1 MIVDERTLILVADGR
16 RARLF
21 EERVRGGPLHER
33 SEVVA
38 DARFEAAPSRLRPT
52 TSSSMREGRHTV
64 ETLSPKQKGERR
76 FLAEVADRVA
86 SYADKEPFDQI
97 VLIAAPKVLGALR
110 KSLPAAMR
118 RRLIGDDPHDR
129 IDADETAIRAALAQI
144 RRARS

>member
-52 TSSSMREGRHTV
+52 ASSPTRDGRHTV

-76 FLAEVADRVA
+76 FLGEVTDRLA
-86 SYADKEPFDQI
+86 AYADKESFDHI

-110 KSLPAAMR
+110 KSLPDAMR
-118 RRLIGDDPHDR
+118 RRLVGDDPHDR
-129 IDADETAIRAALAQI
+129 IEADEAAIRAALGQI
-144 RRARS
+144 RRAQP